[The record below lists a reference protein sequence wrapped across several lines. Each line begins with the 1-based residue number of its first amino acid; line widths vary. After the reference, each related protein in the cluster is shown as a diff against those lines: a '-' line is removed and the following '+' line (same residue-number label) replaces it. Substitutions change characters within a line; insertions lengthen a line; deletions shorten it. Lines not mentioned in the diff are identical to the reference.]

1 MNIIEQFEKDQIKS
15 LVKGKKI
22 PQFHPGDTVRVNVK
36 VREGTRER
44 IQAFEGVCIRKKNR
58 GLSSSFTVRKISFGE
73 GVERV
78 FPIFSPSIDSI
89 SIVRS
94 GQVRRA
100 KLYYLRDLTGK
111 KARIVER
118 IRKKQPDL
126 ASLYIDESEE
136 VSVEEIVASD
146 EPAQEEYVEGAADAS
161 LAEEKSESEVIDIRL
176 KENEKEGTQEETI
189 RTCLVIPRNF
199 QDRSDLKHI
208 LMCTANG
215 ICKKIDMLDPTR
227 VRRTGIRGIS
237 LDEGDS
243 LISAALTDGDRE
255 LFFTSRNGMGLRVH
269 ESTIRSMGRD
279 ARGVI
284 GMRLEPS
291 DQVVSAFTHSGSGM
305 ILTVAENGYGKQS
318 EINAFTL
325 SKHSGN
331 IGLRTMRI
339 NETTGPVVEMLEIEE
354 EEQLLLITQT
364 GRMIRIHTNQIPV
377 IGRVTQGSRLI
388 RLQEDERVIAISTVT
403 EENEDAEESDV
414 VPAENE
420 LLEEGTDA
428 SE

>member
-136 VSVEEIVASD
+136 VVEEEIIASD
-146 EPAQEEYVEGAADAS
+146 EPSQDESVEVAADAS
-161 LAEEKSESEVIDIRL
+161 QAEEKTESKVDEIAQEQVPEDNAESSEESETT
-176 KENEKEGTQEETI
+176 KE
-189 RTCLVIPRNF
+189 
-199 QDRSDLKHI
+199 
-208 LMCTANG
+208 
-215 ICKKIDMLDPTR
+215 
-227 VRRTGIRGIS
+227 
-237 LDEGDS
+237 
-243 LISAALTDGDRE
+243 
-255 LFFTSRNGMGLRVH
+255 
-269 ESTIRSMGRD
+269 
-279 ARGVI
+279 
-284 GMRLEPS
+284 
-291 DQVVSAFTHSGSGM
+291 
-305 ILTVAENGYGKQS
+305 
-318 EINAFTL
+318 
-325 SKHSGN
+325 
-331 IGLRTMRI
+331 
-339 NETTGPVVEMLEIEE
+339 
-354 EEQLLLITQT
+354 
-364 GRMIRIHTNQIPV
+364 
-377 IGRVTQGSRLI
+377 
-388 RLQEDERVIAISTVT
+388 
-403 EENEDAEESDV
+403 
-414 VPAENE
+414 
-420 LLEEGTDA
+420 
-428 SE
+428 

>member
-136 VSVEEIVASD
+136 VVEEEIVASD
-146 EPAQEEYVEGAADAS
+146 EPAQDESVEVAADAS
-161 LAEEKSESEVIDIRL
+161 QAEEKTESEVD
-176 KENEKEGTQEETI
+176 ESAQEQVPEGNAESSEE
-189 RTCLVIPRNF
+189 
-199 QDRSDLKHI
+199 S
-208 LMCTANG
+208 
-215 ICKKIDMLDPTR
+215 
-227 VRRTGIRGIS
+227 
-237 LDEGDS
+237 
-243 LISAALTDGDRE
+243 
-255 LFFTSRNGMGLRVH
+255 
-269 ESTIRSMGRD
+269 
-279 ARGVI
+279 
-284 GMRLEPS
+284 
-291 DQVVSAFTHSGSGM
+291 
-305 ILTVAENGYGKQS
+305 
-318 EINAFTL
+318 
-325 SKHSGN
+325 
-331 IGLRTMRI
+331 
-339 NETTGPVVEMLEIEE
+339 ETTKE
-354 EEQLLLITQT
+354 
-364 GRMIRIHTNQIPV
+364 
-377 IGRVTQGSRLI
+377 
-388 RLQEDERVIAISTVT
+388 
-403 EENEDAEESDV
+403 
-414 VPAENE
+414 
-420 LLEEGTDA
+420 
-428 SE
+428 

>member
-94 GQVRRA
+94 GQVIRA

-136 VSVEEIVASD
+136 VVEEEIVASD
-146 EPAQEEYVEGAADAS
+146 EPAQDENVEVAADAS
-161 LAEEKSESEVIDIRL
+161 QAEEKTESEVDESAQEQVP
-176 KENEKEGTQEETI
+176 ENNAESSEE
-189 RTCLVIPRNF
+189 
-199 QDRSDLKHI
+199 S
-208 LMCTANG
+208 
-215 ICKKIDMLDPTR
+215 
-227 VRRTGIRGIS
+227 
-237 LDEGDS
+237 
-243 LISAALTDGDRE
+243 
-255 LFFTSRNGMGLRVH
+255 
-269 ESTIRSMGRD
+269 
-279 ARGVI
+279 
-284 GMRLEPS
+284 
-291 DQVVSAFTHSGSGM
+291 
-305 ILTVAENGYGKQS
+305 
-318 EINAFTL
+318 
-325 SKHSGN
+325 
-331 IGLRTMRI
+331 
-339 NETTGPVVEMLEIEE
+339 ETTKE
-354 EEQLLLITQT
+354 
-364 GRMIRIHTNQIPV
+364 
-377 IGRVTQGSRLI
+377 
-388 RLQEDERVIAISTVT
+388 
-403 EENEDAEESDV
+403 
-414 VPAENE
+414 
-420 LLEEGTDA
+420 
-428 SE
+428 

>member
-136 VSVEEIVASD
+136 VVEEEIIASD
-146 EPAQEEYVEGAADAS
+146 EPSQDESVEVAADAS
-161 LAEEKSESEVIDIRL
+161 QAEEKTESEVD
-176 KENEKEGTQEETI
+176 ESAQEQVPED
-189 RTCLVIPRNF
+189 N
-199 QDRSDLKHI
+199 
-208 LMCTANG
+208 A
-215 ICKKIDMLDPTR
+215 
-227 VRRTGIRGIS
+227 
-237 LDEGDS
+237 
-243 LISAALTDGDRE
+243 
-255 LFFTSRNGMGLRVH
+255 
-269 ESTIRSMGRD
+269 ES
-279 ARGVI
+279 
-284 GMRLEPS
+284 
-291 DQVVSAFTHSGSGM
+291 
-305 ILTVAENGYGKQS
+305 S
-318 EINAFTL
+318 EE
-325 SKHSGN
+325 S
-331 IGLRTMRI
+331 
-339 NETTGPVVEMLEIEE
+339 ETTKE
-354 EEQLLLITQT
+354 
-364 GRMIRIHTNQIPV
+364 
-377 IGRVTQGSRLI
+377 
-388 RLQEDERVIAISTVT
+388 
-403 EENEDAEESDV
+403 
-414 VPAENE
+414 
-420 LLEEGTDA
+420 
-428 SE
+428 

>member
-136 VSVEEIVASD
+136 VVEEEIVASD
-146 EPAQEEYVEGAADAS
+146 EPAQNENVEVAADAS
-161 LAEEKSESEVIDIRL
+161 QAEAKTESEVD
-176 KENEKEGTQEETI
+176 ESAQEQVPEGNAESSEE
-189 RTCLVIPRNF
+189 
-199 QDRSDLKHI
+199 S
-208 LMCTANG
+208 
-215 ICKKIDMLDPTR
+215 
-227 VRRTGIRGIS
+227 
-237 LDEGDS
+237 
-243 LISAALTDGDRE
+243 
-255 LFFTSRNGMGLRVH
+255 
-269 ESTIRSMGRD
+269 
-279 ARGVI
+279 
-284 GMRLEPS
+284 
-291 DQVVSAFTHSGSGM
+291 
-305 ILTVAENGYGKQS
+305 
-318 EINAFTL
+318 
-325 SKHSGN
+325 
-331 IGLRTMRI
+331 
-339 NETTGPVVEMLEIEE
+339 ETTKE
-354 EEQLLLITQT
+354 
-364 GRMIRIHTNQIPV
+364 
-377 IGRVTQGSRLI
+377 
-388 RLQEDERVIAISTVT
+388 
-403 EENEDAEESDV
+403 
-414 VPAENE
+414 
-420 LLEEGTDA
+420 
-428 SE
+428 

>member
-136 VSVEEIVASD
+136 VVEEEIIASD
-146 EPAQEEYVEGAADAS
+146 EPAQDESVEVAADAS
-161 LAEEKSESEVIDIRL
+161 QAEEKTESEVDEIA
-176 KENEKEGTQEETI
+176 QEQVSEDN
-189 RTCLVIPRNF
+189 V
-199 QDRSDLKHI
+199 
-208 LMCTANG
+208 
-215 ICKKIDMLDPTR
+215 
-227 VRRTGIRGIS
+227 
-237 LDEGDS
+237 
-243 LISAALTDGDRE
+243 
-255 LFFTSRNGMGLRVH
+255 
-269 ESTIRSMGRD
+269 ES
-279 ARGVI
+279 
-284 GMRLEPS
+284 
-291 DQVVSAFTHSGSGM
+291 
-305 ILTVAENGYGKQS
+305 S
-318 EINAFTL
+318 EE
-325 SKHSGN
+325 S
-331 IGLRTMRI
+331 
-339 NETTGPVVEMLEIEE
+339 ETTKE
-354 EEQLLLITQT
+354 
-364 GRMIRIHTNQIPV
+364 
-377 IGRVTQGSRLI
+377 
-388 RLQEDERVIAISTVT
+388 
-403 EENEDAEESDV
+403 
-414 VPAENE
+414 
-420 LLEEGTDA
+420 
-428 SE
+428 

>member
-136 VSVEEIVASD
+136 VVEEEIIDSD
-146 EPAQEEYVEGAADAS
+146 KPAQDEGVEVVADAS
-161 LAEEKSESEVIDIRL
+161 QAEEKTEPGVDEPDQEQVPEDNAESSEESETT
-176 KENEKEGTQEETI
+176 KE
-189 RTCLVIPRNF
+189 
-199 QDRSDLKHI
+199 
-208 LMCTANG
+208 
-215 ICKKIDMLDPTR
+215 
-227 VRRTGIRGIS
+227 
-237 LDEGDS
+237 
-243 LISAALTDGDRE
+243 
-255 LFFTSRNGMGLRVH
+255 
-269 ESTIRSMGRD
+269 
-279 ARGVI
+279 
-284 GMRLEPS
+284 
-291 DQVVSAFTHSGSGM
+291 
-305 ILTVAENGYGKQS
+305 Y
-318 EINAFTL
+318 
-325 SKHSGN
+325 
-331 IGLRTMRI
+331 
-339 NETTGPVVEMLEIEE
+339 
-354 EEQLLLITQT
+354 LLL
-364 GRMIRIHTNQIPV
+364 
-377 IGRVTQGSRLI
+377 SRFFC
-388 RLQEDERVIAISTVT
+388 
-403 EENEDAEESDV
+403 
-414 VPAENE
+414 
-420 LLEEGTDA
+420 
-428 SE
+428 

>member
-136 VSVEEIVASD
+136 VVEEEIVASD
-146 EPAQEEYVEGAADAS
+146 EPAQDENVEVAADAS
-161 LAEEKSESEVIDIRL
+161 QAEKKTESEVD
-176 KENEKEGTQEETI
+176 ESAQEQVPED
-189 RTCLVIPRNF
+189 N
-199 QDRSDLKHI
+199 
-208 LMCTANG
+208 A
-215 ICKKIDMLDPTR
+215 
-227 VRRTGIRGIS
+227 
-237 LDEGDS
+237 
-243 LISAALTDGDRE
+243 
-255 LFFTSRNGMGLRVH
+255 
-269 ESTIRSMGRD
+269 ES
-279 ARGVI
+279 
-284 GMRLEPS
+284 
-291 DQVVSAFTHSGSGM
+291 
-305 ILTVAENGYGKQS
+305 S
-318 EINAFTL
+318 EE
-325 SKHSGN
+325 S
-331 IGLRTMRI
+331 
-339 NETTGPVVEMLEIEE
+339 ETTKE
-354 EEQLLLITQT
+354 
-364 GRMIRIHTNQIPV
+364 
-377 IGRVTQGSRLI
+377 
-388 RLQEDERVIAISTVT
+388 
-403 EENEDAEESDV
+403 
-414 VPAENE
+414 
-420 LLEEGTDA
+420 
-428 SE
+428 

>member
-58 GLSSSFTVRKISFGE
+58 GLSSSFTVRRISFGE

-136 VSVEEIVASD
+136 VVEEEIVASD
-146 EPAQEEYVEGAADAS
+146 EPAQDESVEVAADAS
-161 LAEEKSESEVIDIRL
+161 QAEEKTESEVD
-176 KENEKEGTQEETI
+176 ESAQEQVPED
-189 RTCLVIPRNF
+189 N
-199 QDRSDLKHI
+199 
-208 LMCTANG
+208 A
-215 ICKKIDMLDPTR
+215 
-227 VRRTGIRGIS
+227 
-237 LDEGDS
+237 
-243 LISAALTDGDRE
+243 
-255 LFFTSRNGMGLRVH
+255 
-269 ESTIRSMGRD
+269 ES
-279 ARGVI
+279 
-284 GMRLEPS
+284 
-291 DQVVSAFTHSGSGM
+291 
-305 ILTVAENGYGKQS
+305 
-318 EINAFTL
+318 
-325 SKHSGN
+325 
-331 IGLRTMRI
+331 
-339 NETTGPVVEMLEIEE
+339 
-354 EEQLLLITQT
+354 
-364 GRMIRIHTNQIPV
+364 
-377 IGRVTQGSRLI
+377 
-388 RLQEDERVIAISTVT
+388 
-403 EENEDAEESDV
+403 AEES
-414 VPAENE
+414 ETTKE
-420 LLEEGTDA
+420 
-428 SE
+428 

>member
-44 IQAFEGVCIRKKNR
+44 IQAFEGVCIRKKKR

-136 VSVEEIVASD
+136 VVEEEIVASD
-146 EPAQEEYVEGAADAS
+146 EPAQDENVEVAADAS
-161 LAEEKSESEVIDIRL
+161 QAEVKTESEVD
-176 KENEKEGTQEETI
+176 ESAQEQVPED
-189 RTCLVIPRNF
+189 N
-199 QDRSDLKHI
+199 
-208 LMCTANG
+208 A
-215 ICKKIDMLDPTR
+215 
-227 VRRTGIRGIS
+227 
-237 LDEGDS
+237 
-243 LISAALTDGDRE
+243 
-255 LFFTSRNGMGLRVH
+255 
-269 ESTIRSMGRD
+269 ES
-279 ARGVI
+279 
-284 GMRLEPS
+284 
-291 DQVVSAFTHSGSGM
+291 
-305 ILTVAENGYGKQS
+305 S
-318 EINAFTL
+318 EE
-325 SKHSGN
+325 S
-331 IGLRTMRI
+331 
-339 NETTGPVVEMLEIEE
+339 ETTKE
-354 EEQLLLITQT
+354 
-364 GRMIRIHTNQIPV
+364 
-377 IGRVTQGSRLI
+377 
-388 RLQEDERVIAISTVT
+388 
-403 EENEDAEESDV
+403 
-414 VPAENE
+414 
-420 LLEEGTDA
+420 
-428 SE
+428 

>member
-136 VSVEEIVASD
+136 AVEEEIVASD
-146 EPAQEEYVEGAADAS
+146 EPAQDENVEVAADAS
-161 LAEEKSESEVIDIRL
+161 QAEEKIESEVD
-176 KENEKEGTQEETI
+176 ESAQEQVPED
-189 RTCLVIPRNF
+189 N
-199 QDRSDLKHI
+199 
-208 LMCTANG
+208 A
-215 ICKKIDMLDPTR
+215 
-227 VRRTGIRGIS
+227 
-237 LDEGDS
+237 
-243 LISAALTDGDRE
+243 
-255 LFFTSRNGMGLRVH
+255 
-269 ESTIRSMGRD
+269 ES
-279 ARGVI
+279 
-284 GMRLEPS
+284 
-291 DQVVSAFTHSGSGM
+291 
-305 ILTVAENGYGKQS
+305 S
-318 EINAFTL
+318 EE
-325 SKHSGN
+325 S
-331 IGLRTMRI
+331 
-339 NETTGPVVEMLEIEE
+339 ETTKE
-354 EEQLLLITQT
+354 
-364 GRMIRIHTNQIPV
+364 
-377 IGRVTQGSRLI
+377 
-388 RLQEDERVIAISTVT
+388 
-403 EENEDAEESDV
+403 
-414 VPAENE
+414 
-420 LLEEGTDA
+420 
-428 SE
+428 

>member
-136 VSVEEIVASD
+136 VVDEEIIASD
-146 EPAQEEYVEGAADAS
+146 EPAQDESVEVAADAS
-161 LAEEKSESEVIDIRL
+161 QAEEKTVSEVDESAQEQVPEGNAESSEESETT
-176 KENEKEGTQEETI
+176 KE
-189 RTCLVIPRNF
+189 
-199 QDRSDLKHI
+199 
-208 LMCTANG
+208 
-215 ICKKIDMLDPTR
+215 
-227 VRRTGIRGIS
+227 
-237 LDEGDS
+237 
-243 LISAALTDGDRE
+243 
-255 LFFTSRNGMGLRVH
+255 
-269 ESTIRSMGRD
+269 
-279 ARGVI
+279 
-284 GMRLEPS
+284 
-291 DQVVSAFTHSGSGM
+291 
-305 ILTVAENGYGKQS
+305 
-318 EINAFTL
+318 
-325 SKHSGN
+325 
-331 IGLRTMRI
+331 
-339 NETTGPVVEMLEIEE
+339 
-354 EEQLLLITQT
+354 
-364 GRMIRIHTNQIPV
+364 
-377 IGRVTQGSRLI
+377 
-388 RLQEDERVIAISTVT
+388 
-403 EENEDAEESDV
+403 
-414 VPAENE
+414 
-420 LLEEGTDA
+420 
-428 SE
+428 

>member
-136 VSVEEIVASD
+136 VVEEEIVASD
-146 EPAQEEYVEGAADAS
+146 EPAQDENVEVAADAS
-161 LAEEKSESEVIDIRL
+161 QAEEKAESEVD
-176 KENEKEGTQEETI
+176 ESAQEQVPED
-189 RTCLVIPRNF
+189 N
-199 QDRSDLKHI
+199 
-208 LMCTANG
+208 A
-215 ICKKIDMLDPTR
+215 
-227 VRRTGIRGIS
+227 
-237 LDEGDS
+237 
-243 LISAALTDGDRE
+243 
-255 LFFTSRNGMGLRVH
+255 
-269 ESTIRSMGRD
+269 ES
-279 ARGVI
+279 
-284 GMRLEPS
+284 
-291 DQVVSAFTHSGSGM
+291 
-305 ILTVAENGYGKQS
+305 S
-318 EINAFTL
+318 EE
-325 SKHSGN
+325 S
-331 IGLRTMRI
+331 
-339 NETTGPVVEMLEIEE
+339 ETTKE
-354 EEQLLLITQT
+354 
-364 GRMIRIHTNQIPV
+364 
-377 IGRVTQGSRLI
+377 
-388 RLQEDERVIAISTVT
+388 
-403 EENEDAEESDV
+403 
-414 VPAENE
+414 
-420 LLEEGTDA
+420 
-428 SE
+428 

>member
-136 VSVEEIVASD
+136 VVEEEIVASD
-146 EPAQEEYVEGAADAS
+146 EPAQDESVEVAADAS
-161 LAEEKSESEVIDIRL
+161 QAEEKTESEVDEIA
-176 KENEKEGTQEETI
+176 QEQVPED
-189 RTCLVIPRNF
+189 N
-199 QDRSDLKHI
+199 
-208 LMCTANG
+208 A
-215 ICKKIDMLDPTR
+215 
-227 VRRTGIRGIS
+227 
-237 LDEGDS
+237 
-243 LISAALTDGDRE
+243 
-255 LFFTSRNGMGLRVH
+255 
-269 ESTIRSMGRD
+269 ESTEES
-279 ARGVI
+279 
-284 GMRLEPS
+284 
-291 DQVVSAFTHSGSGM
+291 
-305 ILTVAENGYGKQS
+305 
-318 EINAFTL
+318 
-325 SKHSGN
+325 
-331 IGLRTMRI
+331 
-339 NETTGPVVEMLEIEE
+339 ETTKE
-354 EEQLLLITQT
+354 
-364 GRMIRIHTNQIPV
+364 
-377 IGRVTQGSRLI
+377 
-388 RLQEDERVIAISTVT
+388 
-403 EENEDAEESDV
+403 
-414 VPAENE
+414 
-420 LLEEGTDA
+420 
-428 SE
+428 

>member
-136 VSVEEIVASD
+136 VVEEEIVASD
-146 EPAQEEYVEGAADAS
+146 EPAQDESVEVAADAS
-161 LAEEKSESEVIDIRL
+161 QAEEKTESEVD
-176 KENEKEGTQEETI
+176 ESAQEQVSED
-189 RTCLVIPRNF
+189 N
-199 QDRSDLKHI
+199 
-208 LMCTANG
+208 A
-215 ICKKIDMLDPTR
+215 
-227 VRRTGIRGIS
+227 
-237 LDEGDS
+237 
-243 LISAALTDGDRE
+243 
-255 LFFTSRNGMGLRVH
+255 
-269 ESTIRSMGRD
+269 ES
-279 ARGVI
+279 
-284 GMRLEPS
+284 
-291 DQVVSAFTHSGSGM
+291 
-305 ILTVAENGYGKQS
+305 
-318 EINAFTL
+318 
-325 SKHSGN
+325 
-331 IGLRTMRI
+331 
-339 NETTGPVVEMLEIEE
+339 
-354 EEQLLLITQT
+354 
-364 GRMIRIHTNQIPV
+364 
-377 IGRVTQGSRLI
+377 
-388 RLQEDERVIAISTVT
+388 
-403 EENEDAEESDV
+403 AEES
-414 VPAENE
+414 ETTKE
-420 LLEEGTDA
+420 
-428 SE
+428 

>member
-136 VSVEEIVASD
+136 VVEEEIVASD
-146 EPAQEEYVEGAADAS
+146 EPAQDENVEVAADAS
-161 LAEEKSESEVIDIRL
+161 QAEAKTESEID
-176 KENEKEGTQEETI
+176 ESAQEQVPED
-189 RTCLVIPRNF
+189 N
-199 QDRSDLKHI
+199 
-208 LMCTANG
+208 A
-215 ICKKIDMLDPTR
+215 
-227 VRRTGIRGIS
+227 
-237 LDEGDS
+237 
-243 LISAALTDGDRE
+243 
-255 LFFTSRNGMGLRVH
+255 
-269 ESTIRSMGRD
+269 ES
-279 ARGVI
+279 
-284 GMRLEPS
+284 
-291 DQVVSAFTHSGSGM
+291 
-305 ILTVAENGYGKQS
+305 S
-318 EINAFTL
+318 EE
-325 SKHSGN
+325 S
-331 IGLRTMRI
+331 
-339 NETTGPVVEMLEIEE
+339 ETTKE
-354 EEQLLLITQT
+354 
-364 GRMIRIHTNQIPV
+364 
-377 IGRVTQGSRLI
+377 
-388 RLQEDERVIAISTVT
+388 
-403 EENEDAEESDV
+403 
-414 VPAENE
+414 
-420 LLEEGTDA
+420 
-428 SE
+428 

>member
-136 VSVEEIVASD
+136 VVEEEIIASD
-146 EPAQEEYVEGAADAS
+146 EPAQDESVEVAADAS
-161 LAEEKSESEVIDIRL
+161 LIKSLSYRILSNGEAL
-176 KENEKEGTQEETI
+176 QELT
-189 RTCLVIPRNF
+189 T
-199 QDRSDLKHI
+199 KH
-208 LMCTANG
+208 
-215 ICKKIDMLDPTR
+215 
-227 VRRTGIRGIS
+227 
-237 LDEGDS
+237 
-243 LISAALTDGDRE
+243 
-255 LFFTSRNGMGLRVH
+255 
-269 ESTIRSMGRD
+269 
-279 ARGVI
+279 GVI
-284 GMRLEPS
+284 LEDTPS
-291 DQVVSAFTHSGSGM
+291 DYFTEYM
-305 ILTVAENGYGKQS
+305 AAAKATLNKNAEK
-318 EINAFTL
+318 NAFFKKVYDSMKEFADVAVPFWAGAQMSNAKLGMAHAATL
-325 SKHSGN
+325 K
-331 IGLRTMRI
+331 
-339 NETTGPVVEMLEIEE
+339 
-354 EEQLLLITQT
+354 
-364 GRMIRIHTNQIPV
+364 
-377 IGRVTQGSRLI
+377 
-388 RLQEDERVIAISTVT
+388 
-403 EENEDAEESDV
+403 
-414 VPAENE
+414 
-420 LLEEGTDA
+420 
-428 SE
+428 

>member
-136 VSVEEIVASD
+136 VVEEEIVDSD
-146 EPAQEEYVEGAADAS
+146 EPTQDESVEVAADAS
-161 LAEEKSESEVIDIRL
+161 QAEEKIESEVD
-176 KENEKEGTQEETI
+176 ESAQEQVPED
-189 RTCLVIPRNF
+189 N
-199 QDRSDLKHI
+199 
-208 LMCTANG
+208 A
-215 ICKKIDMLDPTR
+215 
-227 VRRTGIRGIS
+227 
-237 LDEGDS
+237 
-243 LISAALTDGDRE
+243 
-255 LFFTSRNGMGLRVH
+255 
-269 ESTIRSMGRD
+269 ES
-279 ARGVI
+279 
-284 GMRLEPS
+284 
-291 DQVVSAFTHSGSGM
+291 
-305 ILTVAENGYGKQS
+305 S
-318 EINAFTL
+318 EE
-325 SKHSGN
+325 S
-331 IGLRTMRI
+331 
-339 NETTGPVVEMLEIEE
+339 ETTKE
-354 EEQLLLITQT
+354 
-364 GRMIRIHTNQIPV
+364 
-377 IGRVTQGSRLI
+377 
-388 RLQEDERVIAISTVT
+388 
-403 EENEDAEESDV
+403 
-414 VPAENE
+414 
-420 LLEEGTDA
+420 
-428 SE
+428 

>member
-136 VSVEEIVASD
+136 VAEEEIVASD
-146 EPAQEEYVEGAADAS
+146 EPTQDESVEVAADTS
-161 LAEEKSESEVIDIRL
+161 QAEEKTESEVD
-176 KENEKEGTQEETI
+176 ESAQEQVPED
-189 RTCLVIPRNF
+189 N
-199 QDRSDLKHI
+199 
-208 LMCTANG
+208 A
-215 ICKKIDMLDPTR
+215 
-227 VRRTGIRGIS
+227 
-237 LDEGDS
+237 
-243 LISAALTDGDRE
+243 
-255 LFFTSRNGMGLRVH
+255 
-269 ESTIRSMGRD
+269 ES
-279 ARGVI
+279 
-284 GMRLEPS
+284 
-291 DQVVSAFTHSGSGM
+291 
-305 ILTVAENGYGKQS
+305 S
-318 EINAFTL
+318 EE
-325 SKHSGN
+325 S
-331 IGLRTMRI
+331 
-339 NETTGPVVEMLEIEE
+339 ETTKE
-354 EEQLLLITQT
+354 
-364 GRMIRIHTNQIPV
+364 
-377 IGRVTQGSRLI
+377 
-388 RLQEDERVIAISTVT
+388 
-403 EENEDAEESDV
+403 
-414 VPAENE
+414 
-420 LLEEGTDA
+420 
-428 SE
+428 

>member
-136 VSVEEIVASD
+136 VVEEEIIASD
-146 EPAQEEYVEGAADAS
+146 EPAQDESVKVAADAS
-161 LAEEKSESEVIDIRL
+161 QAEEKTESEVD
-176 KENEKEGTQEETI
+176 ESAQEQVTED
-189 RTCLVIPRNF
+189 N
-199 QDRSDLKHI
+199 
-208 LMCTANG
+208 A
-215 ICKKIDMLDPTR
+215 
-227 VRRTGIRGIS
+227 
-237 LDEGDS
+237 
-243 LISAALTDGDRE
+243 
-255 LFFTSRNGMGLRVH
+255 
-269 ESTIRSMGRD
+269 ES
-279 ARGVI
+279 
-284 GMRLEPS
+284 
-291 DQVVSAFTHSGSGM
+291 
-305 ILTVAENGYGKQS
+305 S
-318 EINAFTL
+318 EE
-325 SKHSGN
+325 S
-331 IGLRTMRI
+331 
-339 NETTGPVVEMLEIEE
+339 ETTKE
-354 EEQLLLITQT
+354 
-364 GRMIRIHTNQIPV
+364 
-377 IGRVTQGSRLI
+377 
-388 RLQEDERVIAISTVT
+388 
-403 EENEDAEESDV
+403 
-414 VPAENE
+414 
-420 LLEEGTDA
+420 
-428 SE
+428 

>member
-136 VSVEEIVASD
+136 VVEEVIIASD
-146 EPAQEEYVEGAADAS
+146 EPAQDESVEVAADAS
-161 LAEEKSESEVIDIRL
+161 QAEEKTESEVD
-176 KENEKEGTQEETI
+176 ESAQEQVPED
-189 RTCLVIPRNF
+189 N
-199 QDRSDLKHI
+199 
-208 LMCTANG
+208 A
-215 ICKKIDMLDPTR
+215 
-227 VRRTGIRGIS
+227 
-237 LDEGDS
+237 
-243 LISAALTDGDRE
+243 
-255 LFFTSRNGMGLRVH
+255 
-269 ESTIRSMGRD
+269 ES
-279 ARGVI
+279 
-284 GMRLEPS
+284 
-291 DQVVSAFTHSGSGM
+291 
-305 ILTVAENGYGKQS
+305 S
-318 EINAFTL
+318 EE
-325 SKHSGN
+325 S
-331 IGLRTMRI
+331 
-339 NETTGPVVEMLEIEE
+339 ETTKE
-354 EEQLLLITQT
+354 
-364 GRMIRIHTNQIPV
+364 
-377 IGRVTQGSRLI
+377 
-388 RLQEDERVIAISTVT
+388 
-403 EENEDAEESDV
+403 
-414 VPAENE
+414 
-420 LLEEGTDA
+420 
-428 SE
+428 

>member
-136 VSVEEIVASD
+136 VAEEEIIASD
-146 EPAQEEYVEGAADAS
+146 EPAQDESVEVAADAS
-161 LAEEKSESEVIDIRL
+161 QAEEKTESEVD
-176 KENEKEGTQEETI
+176 ESAQEQVPED
-189 RTCLVIPRNF
+189 N
-199 QDRSDLKHI
+199 
-208 LMCTANG
+208 A
-215 ICKKIDMLDPTR
+215 
-227 VRRTGIRGIS
+227 
-237 LDEGDS
+237 
-243 LISAALTDGDRE
+243 
-255 LFFTSRNGMGLRVH
+255 
-269 ESTIRSMGRD
+269 ES
-279 ARGVI
+279 
-284 GMRLEPS
+284 
-291 DQVVSAFTHSGSGM
+291 
-305 ILTVAENGYGKQS
+305 S
-318 EINAFTL
+318 EE
-325 SKHSGN
+325 S
-331 IGLRTMRI
+331 
-339 NETTGPVVEMLEIEE
+339 ETTKE
-354 EEQLLLITQT
+354 
-364 GRMIRIHTNQIPV
+364 
-377 IGRVTQGSRLI
+377 
-388 RLQEDERVIAISTVT
+388 
-403 EENEDAEESDV
+403 
-414 VPAENE
+414 
-420 LLEEGTDA
+420 
-428 SE
+428 

>member
-136 VSVEEIVASD
+136 VVEEEIIASD
-146 EPAQEEYVEGAADAS
+146 EPAQDEGVEVAADAS
-161 LAEEKSESEVIDIRL
+161 QAEEKTESEVD
-176 KENEKEGTQEETI
+176 ESAQEQVPED
-189 RTCLVIPRNF
+189 N
-199 QDRSDLKHI
+199 
-208 LMCTANG
+208 A
-215 ICKKIDMLDPTR
+215 
-227 VRRTGIRGIS
+227 
-237 LDEGDS
+237 
-243 LISAALTDGDRE
+243 
-255 LFFTSRNGMGLRVH
+255 
-269 ESTIRSMGRD
+269 ES
-279 ARGVI
+279 
-284 GMRLEPS
+284 
-291 DQVVSAFTHSGSGM
+291 
-305 ILTVAENGYGKQS
+305 S
-318 EINAFTL
+318 EE
-325 SKHSGN
+325 S
-331 IGLRTMRI
+331 
-339 NETTGPVVEMLEIEE
+339 ETTKE
-354 EEQLLLITQT
+354 
-364 GRMIRIHTNQIPV
+364 
-377 IGRVTQGSRLI
+377 
-388 RLQEDERVIAISTVT
+388 
-403 EENEDAEESDV
+403 
-414 VPAENE
+414 
-420 LLEEGTDA
+420 
-428 SE
+428 

>member
-136 VSVEEIVASD
+136 VVEEEIIASD
-146 EPAQEEYVEGAADAS
+146 EPAQDENVEVAADAS
-161 LAEEKSESEVIDIRL
+161 QAEEKTEPEVDEPDQEQVPEDNAESSEESETT
-176 KENEKEGTQEETI
+176 KE
-189 RTCLVIPRNF
+189 
-199 QDRSDLKHI
+199 
-208 LMCTANG
+208 
-215 ICKKIDMLDPTR
+215 
-227 VRRTGIRGIS
+227 
-237 LDEGDS
+237 
-243 LISAALTDGDRE
+243 
-255 LFFTSRNGMGLRVH
+255 
-269 ESTIRSMGRD
+269 
-279 ARGVI
+279 
-284 GMRLEPS
+284 
-291 DQVVSAFTHSGSGM
+291 
-305 ILTVAENGYGKQS
+305 
-318 EINAFTL
+318 
-325 SKHSGN
+325 
-331 IGLRTMRI
+331 
-339 NETTGPVVEMLEIEE
+339 
-354 EEQLLLITQT
+354 
-364 GRMIRIHTNQIPV
+364 
-377 IGRVTQGSRLI
+377 
-388 RLQEDERVIAISTVT
+388 
-403 EENEDAEESDV
+403 
-414 VPAENE
+414 
-420 LLEEGTDA
+420 
-428 SE
+428 

>member
-136 VSVEEIVASD
+136 VVEEEIITSDELAQNESVEV
-146 EPAQEEYVEGAADAS
+146 AADAS
-161 LAEEKSESEVIDIRL
+161 QAEVKIESEVD
-176 KENEKEGTQEETI
+176 ESAQEQVPED
-189 RTCLVIPRNF
+189 N
-199 QDRSDLKHI
+199 
-208 LMCTANG
+208 A
-215 ICKKIDMLDPTR
+215 
-227 VRRTGIRGIS
+227 
-237 LDEGDS
+237 
-243 LISAALTDGDRE
+243 
-255 LFFTSRNGMGLRVH
+255 
-269 ESTIRSMGRD
+269 ES
-279 ARGVI
+279 
-284 GMRLEPS
+284 
-291 DQVVSAFTHSGSGM
+291 
-305 ILTVAENGYGKQS
+305 S
-318 EINAFTL
+318 EE
-325 SKHSGN
+325 S
-331 IGLRTMRI
+331 
-339 NETTGPVVEMLEIEE
+339 ETTKE
-354 EEQLLLITQT
+354 
-364 GRMIRIHTNQIPV
+364 
-377 IGRVTQGSRLI
+377 
-388 RLQEDERVIAISTVT
+388 
-403 EENEDAEESDV
+403 
-414 VPAENE
+414 
-420 LLEEGTDA
+420 
-428 SE
+428 

>member
-44 IQAFEGVCIRKKNR
+44 IQAFEGVCIRKINR

-136 VSVEEIVASD
+136 VAEEEIVASD
-146 EPAQEEYVEGAADAS
+146 EPAQDESVEVAADAS
-161 LAEEKSESEVIDIRL
+161 QAEVKTEPEVDESAQEQVPEDNAESSEESETT
-176 KENEKEGTQEETI
+176 KE
-189 RTCLVIPRNF
+189 
-199 QDRSDLKHI
+199 
-208 LMCTANG
+208 
-215 ICKKIDMLDPTR
+215 
-227 VRRTGIRGIS
+227 
-237 LDEGDS
+237 
-243 LISAALTDGDRE
+243 
-255 LFFTSRNGMGLRVH
+255 
-269 ESTIRSMGRD
+269 
-279 ARGVI
+279 
-284 GMRLEPS
+284 
-291 DQVVSAFTHSGSGM
+291 
-305 ILTVAENGYGKQS
+305 
-318 EINAFTL
+318 
-325 SKHSGN
+325 
-331 IGLRTMRI
+331 
-339 NETTGPVVEMLEIEE
+339 
-354 EEQLLLITQT
+354 
-364 GRMIRIHTNQIPV
+364 
-377 IGRVTQGSRLI
+377 
-388 RLQEDERVIAISTVT
+388 
-403 EENEDAEESDV
+403 
-414 VPAENE
+414 
-420 LLEEGTDA
+420 
-428 SE
+428 

>member
-136 VSVEEIVASD
+136 VVEEEIIDSD
-146 EPAQEEYVEGAADAS
+146 EPAQDESVEVAADAS
-161 LAEEKSESEVIDIRL
+161 QAEEKTESEVD
-176 KENEKEGTQEETI
+176 ESAQEQVPED
-189 RTCLVIPRNF
+189 N
-199 QDRSDLKHI
+199 
-208 LMCTANG
+208 A
-215 ICKKIDMLDPTR
+215 
-227 VRRTGIRGIS
+227 
-237 LDEGDS
+237 
-243 LISAALTDGDRE
+243 
-255 LFFTSRNGMGLRVH
+255 
-269 ESTIRSMGRD
+269 ES
-279 ARGVI
+279 
-284 GMRLEPS
+284 
-291 DQVVSAFTHSGSGM
+291 
-305 ILTVAENGYGKQS
+305 S
-318 EINAFTL
+318 EE
-325 SKHSGN
+325 S
-331 IGLRTMRI
+331 
-339 NETTGPVVEMLEIEE
+339 ETTKE
-354 EEQLLLITQT
+354 
-364 GRMIRIHTNQIPV
+364 
-377 IGRVTQGSRLI
+377 
-388 RLQEDERVIAISTVT
+388 
-403 EENEDAEESDV
+403 
-414 VPAENE
+414 
-420 LLEEGTDA
+420 
-428 SE
+428 

>member
-136 VSVEEIVASD
+136 VVDEEIIASD
-146 EPAQEEYVEGAADAS
+146 EPAQDESVEVAADAS
-161 LAEEKSESEVIDIRL
+161 QAEEKTESEVD
-176 KENEKEGTQEETI
+176 ESAQEQVPEDNAESSEK
-189 RTCLVIPRNF
+189 
-199 QDRSDLKHI
+199 S
-208 LMCTANG
+208 
-215 ICKKIDMLDPTR
+215 
-227 VRRTGIRGIS
+227 
-237 LDEGDS
+237 
-243 LISAALTDGDRE
+243 
-255 LFFTSRNGMGLRVH
+255 
-269 ESTIRSMGRD
+269 
-279 ARGVI
+279 
-284 GMRLEPS
+284 
-291 DQVVSAFTHSGSGM
+291 
-305 ILTVAENGYGKQS
+305 
-318 EINAFTL
+318 
-325 SKHSGN
+325 
-331 IGLRTMRI
+331 
-339 NETTGPVVEMLEIEE
+339 ETTKE
-354 EEQLLLITQT
+354 
-364 GRMIRIHTNQIPV
+364 
-377 IGRVTQGSRLI
+377 
-388 RLQEDERVIAISTVT
+388 
-403 EENEDAEESDV
+403 
-414 VPAENE
+414 
-420 LLEEGTDA
+420 
-428 SE
+428 

>member
-1 MNIIEQFEKDQIKS
+1 MNIIEHFEKDQIKS

-136 VSVEEIVASD
+136 VVEEEIVASD
-146 EPAQEEYVEGAADAS
+146 EPAQDENVEVAADAS
-161 LAEEKSESEVIDIRL
+161 QAEEKTESEVD
-176 KENEKEGTQEETI
+176 ESAQEQVPED
-189 RTCLVIPRNF
+189 N
-199 QDRSDLKHI
+199 
-208 LMCTANG
+208 A
-215 ICKKIDMLDPTR
+215 
-227 VRRTGIRGIS
+227 
-237 LDEGDS
+237 
-243 LISAALTDGDRE
+243 
-255 LFFTSRNGMGLRVH
+255 
-269 ESTIRSMGRD
+269 ES
-279 ARGVI
+279 
-284 GMRLEPS
+284 
-291 DQVVSAFTHSGSGM
+291 
-305 ILTVAENGYGKQS
+305 S
-318 EINAFTL
+318 EE
-325 SKHSGN
+325 S
-331 IGLRTMRI
+331 
-339 NETTGPVVEMLEIEE
+339 ETTKE
-354 EEQLLLITQT
+354 
-364 GRMIRIHTNQIPV
+364 
-377 IGRVTQGSRLI
+377 
-388 RLQEDERVIAISTVT
+388 
-403 EENEDAEESDV
+403 
-414 VPAENE
+414 
-420 LLEEGTDA
+420 
-428 SE
+428 

>member
-22 PQFHPGDTVRVNVK
+22 PQFHPGDTVKVNVK

-136 VSVEEIVASD
+136 VVEEEIVASD
-146 EPAQEEYVEGAADAS
+146 EPAQDENVEVVADAS
-161 LAEEKSESEVIDIRL
+161 QAEEKTESEVD
-176 KENEKEGTQEETI
+176 ESAQEQVPED
-189 RTCLVIPRNF
+189 N
-199 QDRSDLKHI
+199 
-208 LMCTANG
+208 A
-215 ICKKIDMLDPTR
+215 
-227 VRRTGIRGIS
+227 
-237 LDEGDS
+237 
-243 LISAALTDGDRE
+243 
-255 LFFTSRNGMGLRVH
+255 
-269 ESTIRSMGRD
+269 ES
-279 ARGVI
+279 
-284 GMRLEPS
+284 
-291 DQVVSAFTHSGSGM
+291 
-305 ILTVAENGYGKQS
+305 S
-318 EINAFTL
+318 EE
-325 SKHSGN
+325 S
-331 IGLRTMRI
+331 
-339 NETTGPVVEMLEIEE
+339 ETTKE
-354 EEQLLLITQT
+354 
-364 GRMIRIHTNQIPV
+364 
-377 IGRVTQGSRLI
+377 
-388 RLQEDERVIAISTVT
+388 
-403 EENEDAEESDV
+403 
-414 VPAENE
+414 
-420 LLEEGTDA
+420 
-428 SE
+428 